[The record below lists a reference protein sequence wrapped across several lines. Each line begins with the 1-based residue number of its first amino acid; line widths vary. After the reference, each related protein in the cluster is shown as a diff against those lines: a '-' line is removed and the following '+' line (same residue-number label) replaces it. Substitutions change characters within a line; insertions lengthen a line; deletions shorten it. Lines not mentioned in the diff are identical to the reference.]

1 MKVIHKITDI
11 SANEKFGVTIGNF
24 DGVHIG
30 HQYLLQ
36 EIRKKCDSKGQSF
49 VVVTFVPHPQK
60 ILCPGKERFLINSY
74 MHRRELLE
82 KQGVDYLIEIEFNR
96 DFSTLGP
103 KEFLKNY
110 LLPHSGLE
118 DIYLGYDFAFGANKQ
133 GDFDI
138 VRETCKNS
146 HVEVQPKFE
155 FNNQTVSSTLI
166 RKLIQEGSLSEVE
179 SILGRPFQL
188 EGTVIKGEGRG
199 KKIGFPTAN
208 ILISSDL
215 IIPDKGVYVS
225 RTTNRGMTYN
235 SITNIG
241 NNPTFN
247 NGDEVFIETH
257 LFDFDDY
264 LYGENIIVELY
275 KKIRDEKKFSSVNE
289 LINQIKKDIEKA
301 KESLCQLN

>member
-1 MKVIHKITDI
+1 MKVIHKITEI
-11 SANEKFGVTIGNF
+11 PEHVKIGVTIGNF

-30 HQYLLQ
+30 HQNLLSD
-36 EIRKKCDSKGQSF
+36 IRKKCDEKSLAF

-74 MHRRELLE
+74 NYKRELLE

-96 DFSTLGP
+96 DFSTLSP
-103 KEFLKNY
+103 EAFLKGY
-110 LLPHSGLE
+110 LLPHTGLT

-138 VRETCKNS
+138 VKDTCKNCN
-146 HVEVQPKFE
+146 VMIQPKFE
-155 FNNQTVSSTLI
+155 LHDQTVSSTLI
-166 RKLIQEGSLSEVE
+166 RKLILAGHMPEVE
-179 SILGRPFQL
+179 AILGRPFRL

-199 KKIGFPTAN
+199 RKIGFPTAN
-208 ILISSDL
+208 ILVSPDL
-215 IIPDKGVYVS
+215 IVPDKGVYIS
-225 RTTNRGMTYN
+225 RTTNKGMTYN

-247 NGDEVFIETH
+247 TSDNLFIETH

-264 LYGENIIVELY
+264 LYGEQIEIELY
-275 KKIRDEKKFSSVNE
+275 KKVRDEKKFSSVNE
-289 LINQIKKDIEKA
+289 LVDQIKKDVESA
-301 KESLCQLN
+301 KEFLCK

>member
-1 MKVIHKITDI
+1 MKVIHNITDI
-11 SANEKFGVTIGNF
+11 PKGQKLGITIGNF

-30 HQYLLQ
+30 HQHLLD
-36 EIRKKCDSKGQSF
+36 EIRKKCDAKGLSF

-60 ILCPGKERFLINSY
+60 ILCPGKDRFLISSY
-74 MHRRELLE
+74 NYKRTLLE
-82 KQGVDYLIEIEFNR
+82 EQGVDYLIEIEFNR
-96 DFSTLGP
+96 DFSTLSP
-103 KEFLKNY
+103 EEFLKNY
-110 LLPHSGLE
+110 LLPHPGLE

-138 VRETCKNS
+138 VKNTCKNAN
-146 HVEVQPKFE
+146 VEIQPKYE
-155 FNNQTVSSTLI
+155 FAGQTVSSTLI
-166 RKLIQEGSLSEVE
+166 RKLIEDGELKKVEGV
-179 SILGRPFQL
+179 LGRPFRL

-208 ILISSDL
+208 ILISTDL
-215 IIPDKGVYVS
+215 IIPAKGVYVS

-247 NGDEVFIETH
+247 NNDGLYIETH

-264 LYGENIIVELY
+264 LYGEVIEVELY
-275 KKIRDEKKFSSVNE
+275 QKLRDEKKFSSVNE
-289 LINQIKKDIEKA
+289 LVDQIKKDIEKA
-301 KESLCQLN
+301 KEVLCR

>member
-1 MKVIHKITDI
+1 MKVIHNI
-11 SANEKFGVTIGNF
+11 NEIPSNERFGVTIGNF

-30 HQYLLQ
+30 HQHLLSD
-36 EIRKKCDSKGQSF
+36 IRQKCDAKNLAF

-60 ILCPGKERFLINSY
+60 ILCPGKSRFLINSY
-74 MHRRELLE
+74 LYKRELLE
-82 KQGVDYLIEIEFNR
+82 KAGVDYLIEIEFNR
-96 DFSTLGP
+96 DFSTLSP
-103 KEFLKNY
+103 KDFLTDY
-110 LLPHSGLE
+110 LLPHQGLE
-118 DIYLGYDFAFGANKQ
+118 DIYLGYDFAFGANKE

-138 VRETCKNS
+138 VKETCRNS
-146 HVEVQPKFE
+146 NVIVQPKYE

-166 RKLIQEGSLSEVE
+166 RKLIQAGELKEVE
-179 SILGRPFQL
+179 KILGRPFTL

-247 NGDEVFIETH
+247 NGDGIFIETH

-264 LYGENIIVELY
+264 LYGENIEVALY
-275 KKIRDEKKFSSVNE
+275 QKLRDEKKFSSVNE
-289 LINQIKKDIEKA
+289 LVEQIKKDIEEA
-301 KESLCQLN
+301 KEYLCQ